1 MLKPRK
7 RITKQ
12 VLKEDKL
19 VTYTFKL
26 NAYIRRNARKISY
39 ITLTSIFLIFV
50 ISIMYFSKKR
60 SESSAMSEVGIA
72 QLIYESGNFTIAKD
86 AFEELLNKYDGTKG
100 AGIATYYTGDCY
112 YKLKKFEEAKKYFQG
127 YLDDYED
134 NDILTGSA
142 ISGIAA
148 CLEEEGEYL
157 QAAEYYKRAAER
169 FPDSFSA
176 PRNLIDMARC
186 YEIAGMKNE
195 AEKGYKKI
203 IEKYSSSIYVRE
215 ASIMLDLL

>member
-26 NAYIRRNARKISY
+26 NAYIRKNSKKISY
-39 ITLTSIFLIFV
+39 ITLISILLIFV
-50 ISIMYFSKKR
+50 ISGMYLSKKR
-60 SESSAMSEVGIA
+60 LEGSSISDVGIA
-72 QLIYESGNFTIAKD
+72 QLIYESGNITVAKS
-86 AFEELLNKYDGTKG
+86 AFEDVVNKYNGTKG
-100 AGIATYYTGDCY
+100 AGIATYYIGDCY
-112 YKLKKFEEAKKYFQG
+112 YKSEEFNEAKNYFQK

-134 NDILTGSA
+134 NDILTNSA

-148 CLEEEGEYL
+148 CLEEEKEYKK
-157 QAAEYYKRAAER
+157 AAEYYKRAAEK
-169 FPDSFSA
+169 FPDSFIA

-186 YEIAGMKNE
+186 YDLAGMKNE
-195 AEKGYKKI
+195 AEKGCKEV
-203 IEKYSSSIYVRE
+203 IEKYPSSIYVRE
-215 ASIMLDLL
+215 ASILLDLL

>member
-26 NAYIRRNARKISY
+26 NAYIRKNAKKIGY
-39 ITLTSIFLIFV
+39 ITLILVFFIFV
-50 ISIMYFSKKR
+50 ISVMYLSKKR
-60 SESSAMSEVGIA
+60 SESNAISEVGIA
-72 QLIYESGNFTIAKD
+72 QLIYESGDITVAKD
-86 AFEELLNKYDGTKG
+86 AFEDILSKYNGTKG
-100 AGIATYYTGDCY
+100 AGISTYYIGDYY
-112 YKLKKFEEAKKYFQG
+112 YKLNEFDEAKKYFQK
-127 YLDDYED
+127 YLDDYGD
-134 NDILTGSA
+134 NDILTSSA

-157 QAAEYYKRAAER
+157 QAAENYKRAAEK
-169 FPDSFSA
+169 FPDSFTA
-176 PRNLIDMARC
+176 PRNLIDMGRC
-186 YEIAGMKNE
+186 YELAGMKSE
-195 AEKGYKKI
+195 AEKGYKEV

-215 ASIMLDLL
+215 ASILLDLL